1 MDRQTEIPYS
11 KYHQFSEKGR
21 SCMIFTPLSFNIT
34 YHNLVQKQLKV
45 DKRFNQTWVKLGR
58 SIIVLTPQLC
68 GYGNSEKVK
77 TVPPTHWSLSGWCI
91 EMHSKGENTVFTMQK
106 VQKVTYGILSNH
118 YFFLD
123 KQHLQQ
129 KFKKK
134 FNALLFALFY
144 NPRSFP
150 K

>member
-1 MDRQTEIPYS
+1 M
-11 KYHQFSEKGR
+11 
-21 SCMIFTPLSFNIT
+21 
-34 YHNLVQKQLKV
+34 QKQLKV

-91 EMHSKGENTVFTMQK
+91 EMHSKGKNTVFTMQK

-118 YFFLD
+118 YFFLH
-123 KQHLQQ
+123 KQHLNR
-129 KFKKK
+129 KFKKFK
-134 FNALLFALFY
+134 CFVICALLQSKKL
-144 NPRSFP
+144 P
-150 K
+150 KMIIGRHVV